1 MNNTVDVVDLENE
14 IVNEYKR
21 KLDLG
26 RKIKRILE
34 ENSIPL
40 KSLDKEQKEALE
52 LFEDYIDV
60 KYVE

>member
-1 MNNTVDVVDLENE
+1 M
-14 IVNEYKR
+14 
-21 KLDLG
+21 DLG
-26 RKIKRILE
+26 RKIKRIVE

-40 KSLDKEQKEALE
+40 KNLDKEQKEALA